1 MLRAPQISANKETMQ
16 CTTLTQNHRSKSI
29 SFLYTVTCLRYFII
43 VTKNILRYTIVITI
57 LIPFIIIRPVTLPN
71 WLHNER
77 WERKTKWKEVDRS
90 RWLTPEPQSTPNPHS
105 RDPSQSKSCLKS
117 EEEVAGVF
125 GHKKEVATYI
135 LGKRTGFFFFEAS
148 LWSCFMIQHIFDE
161 LWSVII
167 KL

>member
-16 CTTLTQNHRSKSI
+16 CTALTQNHRSKSI

-57 LIPFIIIRPVTLPN
+57 LIPFIIIRLVTLPN

-90 RWLTPEPQSTPNPHS
+90 RWLTPEPQSAPNPNS

-117 EEEVAGVF
+117 EEEVAGAF
-125 GHKKEVATYI
+125 GHKKEVVTYL
-135 LGKRTGFFFFEAS
+135 LGKRTVFFFLKQVSEAVLWFSIFLMSYDQS
-148 LWSCFMIQHIFDE
+148 L
-161 LWSVII
+161 
-167 KL
+167 